1 MSIMEKEFFYRIRA
15 AIISVAFVI
24 PLLFLALSAMK
35 RDPLAMIFWGIIW
48 LIVIACCVYAC
59 FVHELLLLTAKAQN
73 IKENYQK
80 PEGADIPDIN
90 LFPLFGFPVIG
101 EMFLP
106 YFLFFILLIPT
117 AMLPYVIVPLIVS
130 AFVAITLMEILF
142 VEKTC
147 NVKLRL
153 IKENPVSWQLICL
166 LGGWFPVILGL
177 REVLMQL
184 VEKVIGEGVLYL
196 HVYVYKIVITAVFC
210 IFTITYF
217 KKLWFLFHDDITK
230 GKGRYKD
237 SKELPKFF
245 YVVIILSYVLLAF
258 LFL

>member
-1 MSIMEKEFFYRIRA
+1 MEKEFFYRIRA
-15 AIISVAFVI
+15 SIIGIAFVI
-24 PLLFLALSAMK
+24 PLGLVALSTINQ
-35 RDPLAMIFWGIIW
+35 DPLAMIFWGIIW
-48 LIVIACCVYAC
+48 LIVIACCVYVC
-59 FVHELLLLTAKAQN
+59 FVHRLLLLTVKAQN

-80 PEGADIPDIN
+80 PEEADIPDIN
-90 LFPLFGFPVIG
+90 LFPLFGIPAIE

-106 YFLFFILLIPT
+106 YFLLFILLIPI
-117 AMLPYVIVPLIVS
+117 AILPYVTVPLVVS
-130 AFVAITLMEILF
+130 AFVAITLTEILF

-153 IKENPVSWQLICL
+153 IKEKPVSWQLICL
-166 LGGWFPVILGL
+166 LGGWFPVILGARVFSMEL
-177 REVLMQL
+177 ID
-184 VEKVIGEGVLYL
+184 KVIGEGALQL
-196 HVYVYKIVITAVFC
+196 HVYIYKIVITAVFC

-217 KKLWFLFHDDITK
+217 KKLWLLFHDDITK

-245 YVVIILSYVLLAF
+245 YVIIILSYVPLAF